1 MIYRLFA
8 ILTIVAIVVASL
20 LLARQQGAGPVSTT
34 VQENDWD
41 EGYSARDAK
50 LIETGSDGLPLYTLN
65 AATIRQLPNQ
75 DQVQLTQVQMSF
87 RDSDGNV
94 WTATSD
100 SGQLAQGTEQLQ
112 LAGNVHVSGDLK
124 GDSGPAQ
131 IATSAL
137 SLDIRG
143 NIVSTQDPVQ
153 LLWSG
158 RQVSAIGLKADLKEH
173 HVALESAVHGTFPQ

>member
-8 ILTIVAIVVASL
+8 ILSIVAIVVASL
-20 LLARQQGAGPVSTT
+20 LLARQQGTAPVSAT

-50 LIETGSDGLPLYTLN
+50 LIETGADGLPLYTLN
-65 AATIRQLPNQ
+65 AATVRQLPNQ
-75 DQVQLTQVQMSF
+75 DQVQLTRVQMSF
-87 RDSDGNV
+87 RDMDGTV

-100 SGQLAQGTEQLQ
+100 SGQLEQGTEQVQ
-112 LAGNVHVSGDLK
+112 LAGNVHVSGNLK

-143 NIVSTQDPVQ
+143 SVVSTKDPVQ
-153 LLWSG
+153 LVWSG
-158 RQVSAIGLKADLKEH
+158 RQMSAIGLKADLKDH

>member
-8 ILTIVAIVVASL
+8 VLSIVAIIVASL
-20 LLARQQGAGPVSTT
+20 LLARQQGTAPVSTT
-34 VQENDWD
+34 VQENAWD

-50 LIETGSDGLPLYTLN
+50 LIETGTDGLPLYTVN

-75 DQVQLTQVQMSF
+75 DRVQLTQVQMSF
-87 RDSDGNV
+87 RDADGNL

-100 SGQLAQGTEQLQ
+100 RGELAQGIEQVQ

-124 GDSGPAQ
+124 GASGPAQ
-131 IATSAL
+131 ISTSAL

-143 NIVSTQDPVQ
+143 SVVSTKDPVQ

-158 RQVSAIGLKADLKEH
+158 RQVSAIGLTADLKDH
-173 HVALESAVHGTFPQ
+173 RVALESAVHGTFPQ

>member
-8 ILTIVAIVVASL
+8 VLSIVAIVVASL
-20 LLARQQGAGPVSTT
+20 LLARQQGEAPVSTT
-34 VQENDWD
+34 VEENAWD

-87 RDSDGNV
+87 RDSDGNL
-94 WTATSD
+94 WTATSEH
-100 SGQLAQGTEQLQ
+100 GELAQGTEQVQ

-124 GDSGPAQ
+124 GAAGPAQ

-143 NIVSTQDPVQ
+143 SLVSTKDPVE

-158 RQVSAIGLKADLKEH
+158 RQMSAIGLTADLKDH
-173 HVALESAVHGTFPQ
+173 RVALESAVHGTFPQ